1 MSTTSLPKA
10 ESSQKVNVFEHN
22 STVDLP
28 LCHVDPN
35 WNSEHVVNFLQTDR
49 VGSGSYCAGGK
60 KSGRAFGW
68 MLGVGG
74 SNSNNKIGF

>member
-60 KSGRAFGW
+60 KSGAHLDGCWVLVDRIQII
-68 MLGVGG
+68 
-74 SNSNNKIGF
+74 K